1 MEQRS
6 AMVSR
11 TKQALWPGAMGDVE
25 VMVTEPLGPPKG
37 LALLCHPHP
46 LHGGQMHNKVVTTLA
61 RAFDEANYRTL
72 RFNFRGVG
80 KSAGVYDGG
89 KGEQD
94 DCIAMIK
101 ALRAGYEHLPWSL
114 AGFSFGAYVAAR
126 VALQHVPAQLLLV
139 APPVTRLGLE
149 MPTAFACDVV
159 VLQGQADEVVPAQAV
174 SQWADSV
181 TSPCQLLTFEACSHF
196 FHGQLVALRDAIY
209 HAVVSHDT

>member
-1 MEQRS
+1 MVQRS

-11 TKQALWPGAMGDVE
+11 TQKALWPGAVGDIE
-25 VMVTEPLGPPKG
+25 VLVTEPIDSPKG
-37 LALLCHPHP
+37 VAVLCHPHP

-80 KSAGVYDGG
+80 QSAGTYDGG
-89 KGEQD
+89 QGEQD
-94 DCIAMIK
+94 DCMAMVQ
-101 ALRAGYEHLPWSL
+101 AMRAGHEHLPWVL

-139 APPVTRLGLE
+139 APPVIRLGLE
-149 MPTAFACDVV
+149 MPAAFPCDVV
-159 VLQGQADEVVPAQAV
+159 VLQGKTDEVVPAEAV

-181 TSPCQLLTFEACSHF
+181 TSPCQLITFEACSHF
-196 FHGQLVALRDAIY
+196 FHGQLVALRDAAY
-209 HAVVSHDT
+209 RVVVSHGA